1 MANFVSA
8 DGAGMHQEFHI
19 VIITSP
25 RFFPGE
31 AEMLSLLLGGLDCR
45 VHLRKPGCTERQ
57 MRGLIEALPEEFRPE
72 LTLQDHLSLAPEY
85 GVGGVHPT
93 SRFPVAPEGWTGLVS
108 RSSHSLG
115 EVAMCRDADYVF
127 LSPVFD
133 SISKSGYSSAFTDA
147 QLRSAPEIDGHVYA
161 LGGVRPEHFPLLA
174 EYGFGGAALLGHVWR
189 DCSPEGMRKVIE
201 EIKSHV

>member
-1 MANFVSA
+1 MSTDF
-8 DGAGMHQEFHI
+8 AGMDQEFQI

-189 DCSPEGMRKVIE
+189 DCSPEGMLKVIE

>member
-1 MANFVSA
+1 M
-8 DGAGMHQEFHI
+8 DQEFQI

-108 RSSHSLG
+108 RSSHALG

>member
-1 MANFVSA
+1 M
-8 DGAGMHQEFHI
+8 DQEFQI

-108 RSSHSLG
+108 RSTHSLG
-115 EVAMCRDADYVF
+115 EVATCRDADYVF

-189 DCSPEGMRKVIE
+189 DCSPEGMRKVIG
-201 EIKSHV
+201 EIKSYV

>member
-1 MANFVSA
+1 M
-8 DGAGMHQEFHI
+8 DQEFQI

-93 SRFPVAPEGWTGLVS
+93 SRFPVVPEGWTGLVS
-108 RSSHSLG
+108 RSCHSLG

-133 SISKSGYSSAFTDA
+133 SISKSGYSSAFTDE

-189 DCSPEGMRKVIE
+189 DCSPEGMLKVIE
-201 EIKSHV
+201 EIKSYV

>member
-1 MANFVSA
+1 M
-8 DGAGMHQEFHI
+8 DQEFQI

-108 RSSHSLG
+108 RSCHSLG

-189 DCSPEGMRKVIE
+189 DCSPEGMRKVIV
-201 EIKSHV
+201 EIKSYV

>member
-1 MANFVSA
+1 MSTDF
-8 DGAGMHQEFHI
+8 AGMDQEFQI

-201 EIKSHV
+201 EIKSYV

>member
-1 MANFVSA
+1 M
-8 DGAGMHQEFHI
+8 DQEFQI

-93 SRFPVAPEGWTGLVS
+93 SRFPVVPEGWTGLVS
-108 RSSHSLG
+108 RSCHALG

-189 DCSPEGMRKVIE
+189 DCSPDGMRKVIE
-201 EIKSHV
+201 EIKSYV

>member
-1 MANFVSA
+1 M
-8 DGAGMHQEFHI
+8 DQEFQI

-93 SRFPVAPEGWTGLVS
+93 SRFPVVPEGWTGLVS

-189 DCSPEGMRKVIE
+189 DCSPEGMRKVIG
-201 EIKSHV
+201 EIKSYV

>member
-1 MANFVSA
+1 M
-8 DGAGMHQEFHI
+8 DQEFQI
-19 VIITSP
+19 VIITYP
-25 RFFPGE
+25 RFLPGE

-189 DCSPEGMRKVIE
+189 DCSPVGMRKVIG
-201 EIKSHV
+201 EIKSYV

>member
-1 MANFVSA
+1 M
-8 DGAGMHQEFHI
+8 DQEFQI
-19 VIITSP
+19 VIITYT
-25 RFFPGE
+25 RFLPGE

-85 GVGGVHPT
+85 GVGG
-93 SRFPVAPEGWTGLVS
+93 A
-108 RSSHSLG
+108 LG

-189 DCSPEGMRKVIE
+189 DCSPEGMRKVIG
-201 EIKSHV
+201 EIKSYV

>member
-1 MANFVSA
+1 
-8 DGAGMHQEFHI
+8 MHQEFHI
-19 VIITSP
+19 VIITPP
-25 RFFPGE
+25 RFLPGE

-57 MRGLIEALPEEFRPE
+57 MRGLIEALPEEFRPQ

-93 SRFPVAPEGWTGLVS
+93 SRFPVVPEGWLGLVS
-108 RSSHSLG
+108 RSCHSLG
-115 EVAMCRDADYVF
+115 EVARRRDADYVF
-127 LSPVFD
+127 LSPIFD

-147 QLRSAPEIDGHVYA
+147 QLRSASEIDGHVYA

-189 DCSPEGMRKVIE
+189 DCSPEGMRKVIG
-201 EIKSHV
+201 EIKSYV

>member
-1 MANFVSA
+1 M
-8 DGAGMHQEFHI
+8 DQEFQI

-31 AEMLSLLLGGLDCR
+31 AEMLSLLLGG
-45 VHLRKPGCTERQ
+45 
-57 MRGLIEALPEEFRPE
+57 FRPE

-189 DCSPEGMRKVIE
+189 DCSPEGMRKVIG
-201 EIKSHV
+201 EIKSYV

>member
-1 MANFVSA
+1 M
-8 DGAGMHQEFHI
+8 DQEFQI

-108 RSSHSLG
+108 RSSHALG

-133 SISKSGYSSAFTDA
+133 SISKSGYSSSFTDA

>member
-1 MANFVSA
+1 M
-8 DGAGMHQEFHI
+8 DQEFQI

-93 SRFPVAPEGWTGLVS
+93 SRFPVVPEGWTGLVS
-108 RSSHSLG
+108 RSCHALG

-189 DCSPEGMRKVIE
+189 DCSSEGMRKVIG
-201 EIKSHV
+201 EIKSYV

>member
-1 MANFVSA
+1 M
-8 DGAGMHQEFHI
+8 DQEFQI

-174 EYGFGGAALLGHVWR
+174 EYGFGGAAMLGHVWR
-189 DCSPEGMRKVIE
+189 DCSPEGMLKVIG
-201 EIKSHV
+201 EIKSYV

>member
-1 MANFVSA
+1 MSTDF
-8 DGAGMHQEFHI
+8 AGMDQEFQI

-189 DCSPEGMRKVIE
+189 DCSPEGMRKVIG
-201 EIKSHV
+201 EIKSYV

>member
-1 MANFVSA
+1 M
-8 DGAGMHQEFHI
+8 DQEFQI

-201 EIKSHV
+201 EIKSYV

>member
-1 MANFVSA
+1 
-8 DGAGMHQEFHI
+8 MHQEFHI
-19 VIITSP
+19 VIITPP
-25 RFFPGE
+25 RFLPGE

-189 DCSPEGMRKVIE
+189 DCSPEGMRKVIG
-201 EIKSHV
+201 EIKSYV

>member
-1 MANFVSA
+1 MSTDF
-8 DGAGMHQEFHI
+8 AGMDQEFQI

-93 SRFPVAPEGWTGLVS
+93 SRFPVVPEGWTGLVS
-108 RSSHSLG
+108 RSCHALG

-189 DCSPEGMRKVIE
+189 DCSPDGMRKVIE
-201 EIKSHV
+201 EIKSYV

>member
-1 MANFVSA
+1 M
-8 DGAGMHQEFHI
+8 DQEFQI

-72 LTLQDHLSLAPEY
+72 LTLQDHLSLAPGY
-85 GVGGVHPT
+85 GLGGVHPT
-93 SRFPVAPEGWTGLVS
+93 SRFPVVPEGWTGLVS
-108 RSSHSLG
+108 RSCHALG
-115 EVAMCRDADYVF
+115 EVATCWDADYVF

-133 SISKSGYSSAFTDA
+133 SISKSGYSSAFTDE

-161 LGGVRPEHFPLLA
+161 LGGVLPEHFPLLA

-189 DCSPEGMRKVIE
+189 DCSPEGMRKVIG
-201 EIKSHV
+201 EIKSYV

>member
-1 MANFVSA
+1 M
-8 DGAGMHQEFHI
+8 DQEFQI

>member
-1 MANFVSA
+1 MSA

-19 VIITSP
+19 VIITPP
-25 RFFPGE
+25 RFLPGE

-57 MRGLIEALPEEFRPE
+57 MRRLIEALPEEFRPR
-72 LTLQDHLSLAPEY
+72 LSLQDHLSLAPGY
-85 GVGGVHPT
+85 GLGGVHPT
-93 SRFPVAPEGWTGLVS
+93 SRFPVVPEGWPGLVS
-108 RSSHSLG
+108 RSCHSLG
-115 EVAMCRDADYVF
+115 EVATCRDADYLF

-189 DCSPEGMRKVIE
+189 DCSPEGMRKVIG
-201 EIKSHV
+201 EIKSYV

>member
-1 MANFVSA
+1 M
-8 DGAGMHQEFHI
+8 DQEFQI

-57 MRGLIEALPEEFRPE
+57 MRGLIEAFPEEFRPE
-72 LTLQDHLSLAPEY
+72 LSLQDHLSLAPEY

-189 DCSPEGMRKVIE
+189 DCSPEGMRKVIG
-201 EIKSHV
+201 EIKSYV

>member
-1 MANFVSA
+1 M
-8 DGAGMHQEFHI
+8 DQEFQI

-72 LTLQDHLSLAPEY
+72 LTLQDHLSLVPEY

-93 SRFPVAPEGWTGLVS
+93 SRFPVVPEGWSGLVS
-108 RSSHSLG
+108 RSCHSLG

-133 SISKSGYSSAFTDA
+133 SISKSGYSSAFTDE

-201 EIKSHV
+201 EIKSYV

>member
-1 MANFVSA
+1 ML
-8 DGAGMHQEFHI
+8 QEFHT

-25 RFFPGE
+25 RFLPGE

-93 SRFPVAPEGWTGLVS
+93 SRFPVVPEGWSGLVS
-108 RSSHSLG
+108 RSCHSLG
-115 EVAMCRDADYVF
+115 EVAMRRDADYVF

-161 LGGVRPEHFPLLA
+161 LGGVRPEHFPLLT

-189 DCSPEGMRKVIE
+189 DCSPQGMRKVIE
-201 EIKSHV
+201 EIKSYV

>member
-1 MANFVSA
+1 MSA
-8 DGAGMHQEFHI
+8 DVTGMHQEFHT

-25 RFFPGE
+25 RFLPGE

-57 MRGLIEALPEEFRPE
+57 MRGLIEALPEEFRPQ

-93 SRFPVAPEGWTGLVS
+93 SRFPVVPEGWSGLVS
-108 RSSHSLG
+108 RSCHSLE
-115 EVAMCRDADYVF
+115 EVAMRRDADYVF

-189 DCSPEGMRKVIE
+189 DCSPDGMRKVIG
-201 EIKSHV
+201 EIKSYV

>member
-1 MANFVSA
+1 M
-8 DGAGMHQEFHI
+8 DQEFQI

-108 RSSHSLG
+108 RSCHSLG

-189 DCSPEGMRKVIE
+189 DCSPEGMLKVIE

>member
-1 MANFVSA
+1 
-8 DGAGMHQEFHI
+8 
-19 VIITSP
+19 
-25 RFFPGE
+25 
-31 AEMLSLLLGGLDCR
+31 MLSLLLGGLDCR

-57 MRGLIEALPEEFRPE
+57 MRGLIEALPEEFRPQ

-93 SRFPVAPEGWTGLVS
+93 SRFPVLPEGWPGLVS
-108 RSSHSLG
+108 RSCHSLG
-115 EVAMCRDADYVF
+115 EVAMRRDADYVF
-127 LSPVFD
+127 LSPIFD

-147 QLRSAPEIDGHVYA
+147 QLRSASEIDGHVYA

-189 DCSPEGMRKVIE
+189 DCSPDGMRKVIE
-201 EIKSHV
+201 EIKSYV

>member
-1 MANFVSA
+1 MSA
-8 DGAGMHQEFHI
+8 DVTGMHQEFHT

-25 RFFPGE
+25 RFLPGE

-93 SRFPVAPEGWTGLVS
+93 SRFPVVPEGWSGLVS
-108 RSSHSLG
+108 RSCHSLE
-115 EVAMCRDADYVF
+115 EVAMRRDADYVF

-189 DCSPEGMRKVIE
+189 DCSPDGMRKVIG
-201 EIKSHV
+201 EIKSYV

>member
-1 MANFVSA
+1 MSTDF
-8 DGAGMHQEFHI
+8 AGMHQEFQI

-57 MRGLIEALPEEFRPE
+57 MRGLIEALPEEFRSE

-161 LGGVRPEHFPLLA
+161 LGGVRPEHFQLLA

-201 EIKSHV
+201 EIKSYV

>member
-1 MANFVSA
+1 M
-8 DGAGMHQEFHI
+8 DQEFQI

-189 DCSPEGMRKVIE
+189 DCSPEGMRKVIG
-201 EIKSHV
+201 EIKSYV

>member
-1 MANFVSA
+1 M
-8 DGAGMHQEFHI
+8 DQEFQI

-189 DCSPEGMRKVIE
+189 DCSPEGMRKVIG

>member
-1 MANFVSA
+1 M
-8 DGAGMHQEFHI
+8 DQEFQI

-85 GVGGVHPT
+85 GLGGVHPT

-189 DCSPEGMRKVIE
+189 DCSPEGMRKVIG
-201 EIKSHV
+201 EIKSYV

>member
-1 MANFVSA
+1 MSTDFAVM
-8 DGAGMHQEFHI
+8 DQEFQI

>member
-1 MANFVSA
+1 MSA
-8 DGAGMHQEFHI
+8 DFAGMDQEFQI

-93 SRFPVAPEGWTGLVS
+93 SRFPVVPEGWTGLVS
-108 RSSHSLG
+108 RSCHALG

-189 DCSPEGMRKVIE
+189 DCSPEGMRKVIG

>member
-1 MANFVSA
+1 M
-8 DGAGMHQEFHI
+8 DQEFQI

-57 MRGLIEALPEEFRPE
+57 MRGLIEALPEEFRPR
-72 LTLQDHLSLAPEY
+72 LSLQDHLFLAPGY
-85 GVGGVHPT
+85 GLGGVHPT
-93 SRFPVAPEGWTGLVS
+93 SRFPVVPEGWPGLVS
-108 RSSHSLG
+108 RSCHSLG
-115 EVAMCRDADYVF
+115 EVATCRDADYVF

>member
-1 MANFVSA
+1 M
-8 DGAGMHQEFHI
+8 DQEFQI

-72 LTLQDHLSLAPEY
+72 LTLQDHLSLALEY

-189 DCSPEGMRKVIE
+189 DCSPEGMRKVIG
-201 EIKSHV
+201 EIKSYV

>member
-1 MANFVSA
+1 MSTDFAVM
-8 DGAGMHQEFHI
+8 DQEFQI

-45 VHLRKPGCTERQ
+45 VHLRKPGCAERQ

-115 EVAMCRDADYVF
+115 EVEMCRDADYVF